1 MSTQEVRVRGSV
13 LEGAGKRRGKGWRK
27 AGRREAWGAEG
38 WGSRDRGAGGSTD
51 RRGQHWDRAQPPV
64 WGCHWACCLL
74 GERDGN
80 LTGGWEE
87 GSTVGELGVTAV
99 GLTPPPPPPRPPA
112 QLLREWGLM
121 AKGRERV
128 RTAVGFPAPS
138 PVPPHLPA

>member
-99 GLTPPPPPPRPPA
+99 GLTPPPPRPPA
-112 QLLREWGLM
+112 QLLRERGLM
-121 AKGRERV
+121 VKGRERV